1 MWFQDFVSSSAVYI
15 NEITHEP
22 VYNKRERI
30 CRGFLRVSFEVSIVF
45 YCSLFRTLESTSL
58 RN

>member
-22 VYNKRERI
+22 VYNKRERNNELKNMS
-30 CRGFLRVSFEVSIVF
+30 RTRVK
-45 YCSLFRTLESTSL
+45 CSEDQIKT
-58 RN
+58 